1 MNTQQRIGRTTHQES
16 SPEDGVAADAIE
28 ADAGGGQHRQAA

>member
-1 MNTQQRIGRTTHQES
+1 MKTQQRIGRTTQES

-28 ADAGGGQHRQAA
+28 ADSRGGQHRQAA